1 MGTLHDADCRQCLA
15 AAKPGAI
22 MPAPIEARRIGHRA
36 ETSSA
41 RPAICRRVTL
51 HERMEWAEAPTS
63 YPMTQTP
70 SEDDRSLGSRVL
82 GLWVAY
88 VKGQLLI
95 SLLIGA
101 LTWIVSAGIGLSGA
115 AVLGALAGVLES
127 IPNLGPLIAL
137 VPAVA
142 MALWKGSSVIPVSN
156 WVFALIVVGAYLAVQ
171 QIGNLFLQPRI
182 LSEQLRLPP
191 LVVFLA
197 LIVGAAVAGVLGA
210 YLAVPVLATLR
221 EFGVYWRQ
229 RRSV

>member
-1 MGTLHDADCRQCLA
+1 
-15 AAKPGAI
+15 
-22 MPAPIEARRIGHRA
+22 
-36 ETSSA
+36 
-41 RPAICRRVTL
+41 
-51 HERMEWAEAPTS
+51 
-63 YPMTQTP
+63 MTQTP

-197 LIVGAAVAGVLGA
+197 VIVGAAVAGVLGA